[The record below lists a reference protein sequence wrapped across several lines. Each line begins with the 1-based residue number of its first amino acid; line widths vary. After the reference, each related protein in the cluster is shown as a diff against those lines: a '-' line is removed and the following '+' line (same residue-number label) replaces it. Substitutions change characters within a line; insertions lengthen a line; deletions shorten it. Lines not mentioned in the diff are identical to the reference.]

1 MSAAPVSRAWR
12 TSTAVAWGVEGEV
25 GQPDGDD
32 SVPASARVLS
42 DFGDGLGRIGEGEG
56 AWQLYQGSLVPVA
69 VKNRDQCLIGPGS
82 W

>member
-1 MSAAPVSRAWR
+1 MGAAPVSRARR
-12 TSTAVAWGVEGEV
+12 TSTAVAWGVEGKV

-32 SVPASARVLS
+32 SALASVRVLS
-42 DFGDGLGRIGEGEG
+42 DVGDGLGWIGEGEG

-69 VKNRDQCLIGPGS
+69 AKNRDQCVVGPGP